1 MDFKNQVEQILQ
13 NRNSNLAKIEADEN
27 KISELQ
33 EKVRAINALVESND
47 DKEIKNSLKSIKSAL
62 EKLQKAAEKIRN
74 VRERFSRKTINIGV
88 SGIAR
93 VGKSTVLQNLTGLK
107 DEQIPTGSGQPVT
120 ACRSRIFN
128 QSQDEKEYAVVSFF
142 TEAEFLQ
149 NRIMT
154 FCENLPYQ
162 FSSIKDFLSAD
173 FSKKTEAYDELQ
185 VEKNKKLEKLLSI
198 QKAYQYYENLLGSSD
213 KTIHNLDELKKYVA
227 YSDDSDENRLYPA
240 VKNVD
245 IHCHFPSLDGV
256 KVQLIDLPGFGEI
269 GKVDKIQLDGLET
282 EVDHALVV
290 LKPAEGTFVNQ
301 QYSNMA
307 QTLSSVQK
315 DVKDRKN
322 LMSYALNKDV
332 RMANVDLL
340 TDKLKEDLI
349 QNDKTVD
356 ADCNLYE
363 IEAVNAD
370 SVQEMFSKILAR
382 MITAL
387 PEMDRDFLN
396 AYKAELDFEDIKE
409 NLKHILEIVEKSV
422 KSTPSEQTKITNKA
436 NDIRFRIGNELDKI
450 WKKTDDELK
459 DRFGKVSDNIKK
471 NLSKEIKENLLFKPT
486 DDYSSWKEYI
496 NLRSVKHKEF
506 ASVYYEERDRLRIR
520 ILDEYESLNKF
531 YKEEIENLREEVV
544 RVFRSHTGNFVP
556 SEQNARTAIDKII
569 GKLESVRPETEPL
582 IAAFDW
588 INRIELDFRQCTY
601 PMIFDS
607 EEFKDF
613 RKDAPVEE
621 LKTAEDL
628 EAQLQTLALCL
639 VDNIRS
645 KLLDADITAQFIK
658 CTLEHFI
665 DLIIRKDESVTE
677 NAFRAFVDAYKE
689 ELMPKDYGKISDKET
704 LLKLQKNIN
713 AVLSDMDKLQNS

>member
-27 KISELQ
+27 SISELQ
-33 EKVRAINALVESND
+33 AKVRAIKALVESND
-47 DKEIKNSLKSIKSAL
+47 DKEIKNSLQSIKSAL
-62 EKLQKAAEKIRN
+62 DKLQKAAEKIRN
-74 VRERFSRKTINIGV
+74 VRERFNRETINIGV

-128 QSQDEKEYAVVSFF
+128 QSQDEEEYAVVSFF

-173 FSKKTEAYDELQ
+173 FSKKTEANDELQ

-290 LKPAEGTFVNQ
+290 LKPAEGTSFVNQ

-307 QTLSSVQK
+307 QTLHSVQK

-349 QNDKTVD
+349 QNDKTID

-387 PEMDRDFLN
+387 PEMDKDFLN

-436 NDIRFRIGNELDKI
+436 KTIRSHIGKELDKI

-486 DDYSSWKEYI
+486 DDYSSWEEYI
-496 NLRSVKHKEF
+496 NLRSVNHNEF

-520 ILDEYESLNKF
+520 ILDEYESLNEF
-531 YKEEIENLREEVV
+531 YQEEMKNLREEVV

-556 SEQNARTAIDKII
+556 SEQNARTAIERIIDKL
-569 GKLESVRPETEPL
+569 KSVRPETEPL

-588 INRIELDFRQCTY
+588 INKIELDFRQCTY

-628 EAQLQTLALCL
+628 KAYLQTLALCL

-665 DLIIRKDESVTE
+665 DLIIRKDENVTE
-677 NAFRAFVDAYKE
+677 NAFRAFVDFYKE
-689 ELMPKDYGKISDKET
+689 ELIYGKISDKKT
-704 LLKLQKNIN
+704 LLELQKNIN

>member
-27 KISELQ
+27 SISELQ
-33 EKVRAINALVESND
+33 AKVRAIKALVESND
-47 DKEIKNSLKSIKSAL
+47 DKEIKNSLQSIKSAL
-62 EKLQKAAEKIRN
+62 DKLQKAAEKIRN
-74 VRERFSRKTINIGV
+74 VRERFNRETINIGV

-162 FSSIKDFLSAD
+162 FSSINDFLSAD
-173 FSKKTEAYDELQ
+173 FSKKTEANDNLQ

-198 QKAYQYYENLLGSSD
+198 QKAYQYYKNLLGSSD

-290 LKPAEGTFVNQ
+290 LKPAEGTSFVNQ

-349 QNDKTVD
+349 QNDKTID

-387 PEMDRDFLN
+387 PEMDKDFLN

-436 NDIRFRIGNELDKI
+436 ESIRVRIGDELNKI

-471 NLSKEIKENLLFKPT
+471 NLSKEIRENLLFKPT
-486 DDYSSWKEYI
+486 DDYSSWKEYV
-496 NLRSVKHKEF
+496 NLRSVRHQEF
-506 ASVYYEERDRLRIR
+506 AAVYYEERDRLRIR

-556 SEQNARTAIDKII
+556 LEQNGRTAIDEII
-569 GKLESVRPETEPL
+569 KKLKLLLPETEPL

-588 INRIELDFRQCTY
+588 INKIELDFRQCTY

-628 EAQLQTLALCL
+628 EAHLQTLALGM
-639 VDNIRS
+639 VDKIRS

-665 DLIIRKDESVTE
+665 DLIIRKDESATE
-677 NAFRAFVDAYKE
+677 NAFREFVDFYKE
-689 ELMPKDYGKISDKET
+689 ELIYGKISDKKT
-704 LLKLQKNIN
+704 LLELQKNIN

>member
-27 KISELQ
+27 SISELQ
-33 EKVRAINALVESND
+33 AKVRAIKALVESND
-47 DKEIKNSLKSIKSAL
+47 DKEIKNSLQSIKSAL
-62 EKLQKAAEKIRN
+62 DKLQKAAEKIRN
-74 VRERFSRKTINIGV
+74 VRERFNRETINIGV

-128 QSQDEKEYAVVSFF
+128 QSQDEEEYAVVSFF

-173 FSKKTEAYDELQ
+173 FSKKTEANDELQ

-290 LKPAEGTFVNQ
+290 LKPAEGTSFVNQ

-307 QTLSSVQK
+307 QTLHSVQK

-340 TDKLKEDLI
+340 TDKLKKDLI
-349 QNDKTVD
+349 QNDKTID

-370 SVQEMFSKILAR
+370 SVQEMFSKIIAR

-387 PEMDRDFLN
+387 PEMDKDFLN

-422 KSTPSEQTKITNKA
+422 KSTPSEQTKITDKA
-436 NDIRFRIGNELDKI
+436 KNIRLLIGDELDKI
-450 WKKTDDELK
+450 WKETDDELK

-486 DDYSSWKEYI
+486 DDYPSWEEYI

-506 ASVYYEERDRLRIR
+506 ASVCYEERDRLRIQ
-520 ILDEYESLNKF
+520 ILDEYESLNEF
-531 YKEEIENLREEVV
+531 YQEEMKNLREEVV

-556 SEQNARTAIDKII
+556 SEQNARTAIDRII
-569 GKLESVRPETEPL
+569 EKLDLVRPETEPL

-628 EAQLQTLALCL
+628 KAYLQTLALCL

-645 KLLDADITAQFIK
+645 KLLDTDITAQFIK

-665 DLIIRKDESVTE
+665 DLIIRKDEGVTE

-689 ELMPKDYGKISDKET
+689 ELIYGKISDKKT
-704 LLKLQKNIN
+704 LLELQKNIN
-713 AVLSDMDKLQNS
+713 AVLSDMDELQNS